1 MAAKIMVRDS
11 SLGPIVE
18 VQGVRLSDAEHE
30 MLERYALSRVGYT
43 PDGELMF
50 QPERGR
56 ERILPAKAKKH
67 VITIGKP
74 W

>member
-18 VQGVRLSDAEHE
+18 VQGVRLSDAEHDI
-30 MLERYALSRVGYT
+30 LERYALSRVAYT
-43 PDGELMF
+43 PDGELTF
-50 QPERGR
+50 QPKRGGERL
-56 ERILPAKAKKH
+56 LPAKAQKH